1 MESQFVA
8 QGNARRHQETYPMA
22 AETVLKST
30 YMDDSIDSVETD
42 EKGVE
47 LYQQLRDLWNLAGM
61 QARKRISNSPAINAS
76 TPKEERATELSISDS
91 PTSTV
96 KTLGLSLHSSDNLLT
111 TSSPGCSS
119 EVLLT

>member
-1 MESQFVA
+1 
-8 QGNARRHQETYPMA
+8 MA